1 MFIPRV
7 WIQIIFEISQVVAEK
22 MTCLKTGTWDWDCWI
37 PGTGFPTH
45 HFLGTV
51 NTVDISKKCY
61 IQTHNTIQQW
71 TEKYWECWM
80 TVFIQKYI
88 KNLECIEILYMVQV
102 YILLN
107 ILSSNITYGTGTKF
121 SLKLLQLV
129 KKFSSQKKKLFGWW
143 KSKVQVPVYHCNT
156 VPR

>member
-22 MTCLKTGTWDWDCWI
+22 MTCRKTGTWDWDCWI

-107 ILSSNITYGTGTKF
+107 ILRSNITYGTGTKF
-121 SLKLLQLV
+121 SSTHLCPAIFFLEFLYQN
-129 KKFSSQKKKLFGWW
+129 WW
-143 KSKVQVPVYHCNT
+143 RGALHE
-156 VPR
+156 

>member
-1 MFIPRV
+1 
-7 WIQIIFEISQVVAEK
+7 
-22 MTCLKTGTWDWDCWI
+22 
-37 PGTGFPTH
+37 
-45 HFLGTV
+45 
-51 NTVDISKKCY
+51 
-61 IQTHNTIQQW
+61 
-71 TEKYWECWM
+71 M

-129 KKFSSQKKKLFGWW
+129 KKFSSQKKKTFWLMKKQSSGTTAILCLGNPWAFFALAQQRLC
-143 KSKVQVPVYHCNT
+143 V
-156 VPR
+156 

>member
-1 MFIPRV
+1 
-7 WIQIIFEISQVVAEK
+7 
-22 MTCLKTGTWDWDCWI
+22 
-37 PGTGFPTH
+37 
-45 HFLGTV
+45 
-51 NTVDISKKCY
+51 
-61 IQTHNTIQQW
+61 
-71 TEKYWECWM
+71 M

-129 KKFSSQKKKLFGWW
+129 KKFSSQKKNFLADEKA
-143 KSKVQVPVYHCNT
+143 KSRYHCNN